1 MKTKEVI
8 KYFGTVKKVAEFLKI
23 HTKNVYQWGEYP
35 PEARQ
40 YELEVKTKRDLRVSK

>member
-8 KYFGTVKKVAEFLKI
+8 KYFGTVKKVAQFLNI

-40 YELEVKTKRDLRVSK
+40 YELEVKTKRELKAEK